1 MAPDITWRTSIQ
13 AAAPPNLRKKTDGLK
28 AYWERMDQELWDE
41 VQRMRT
47 RQIEGS
53 EVSRR
58 YAEVTPETSTSLCRR
73 TKVPPPPTTAADR
86 LNSLWVLDISLRP
99 SVSFQPSL
107 CLPVSLELSI
117 HALVSMLTTSSGPV
131 QYMSQQYEKDDSA
144 SRQALANI
152 FNLDLPDEAP
162 TPSQR
167 ELCSSMWEHQQT
179 TILEGLNDPGR
190 KRLVENASRVGKRWL
205 NVVPYF
211 QPLRISNQEVATG
224 LHDRTL
230 VGSSLAICSLCG
242 SGSPLGHDELCRSRN
257 SWAQP
262 RHDSINRIIH
272 RGLQS
277 IEGAV
282 VSIEPRTLE
291 GQRRND
297 LRVRGR
303 LLECSGK

>member
-13 AAAPPNLRKKTDGLK
+13 AAAPPNLRKNLRTDGLK

-131 QYMSQQYEKDDSA
+131 QYMSQQYEKDDFPQKINTVVFSYLVPVPLPLSTFQTFQRLKVA
-144 SRQALANI
+144 S
-152 FNLDLPDEAP
+152 
-162 TPSQR
+162 
-167 ELCSSMWEHQQT
+167 
-179 TILEGLNDPGR
+179 
-190 KRLVENASRVGKRWL
+190 
-205 NVVPYF
+205 
-211 QPLRISNQEVATG
+211 
-224 LHDRTL
+224 
-230 VGSSLAICSLCG
+230 
-242 SGSPLGHDELCRSRN
+242 
-257 SWAQP
+257 
-262 RHDSINRIIH
+262 
-272 RGLQS
+272 
-277 IEGAV
+277 
-282 VSIEPRTLE
+282 VSH
-291 GQRRND
+291 
-297 LRVRGR
+297 
-303 LLECSGK
+303 